1 MALFKTK
8 KEKKPAAAKAAKAV
22 EEKKAEKVSS
32 ESGANPTLPKGD
44 FLANSTLNYPADVIL
59 RPRITEKATDEQQKG
74 VYIFE
79 VRKDA
84 TKISVRKTIEK
95 IYKVN
100 PRKINIVKNPAKN
113 LIVRGRKGV
122 KPAVKKAYVYLKDGD
137 KIDIV

>member
-1 MALFKTK
+1 MAFFKTK

>member
-8 KEKKPAAAKAAKAV
+8 KEKKPAIAKAV

>member
-8 KEKKPAAAKAAKAV
+8 KEKKPAVAKAAKAV

-32 ESGANPTLPKGD
+32 ESGANPTLTKGD